1 MTIAAADTLT
11 PREQELLDA
20 ALAYREAGWSVIP
33 IRPDGRKKAAVEW
46 TEYQSRLPS
55 REEVTNWWTGLY
67 KGHNI
72 AAITGRIGGVWVV
85 DCDNKP
91 NRNGADNLL
100 QLAQQ
105 YGKLPSTLRSVTGG
119 QGVHLFFDY
128 DLFSDKIPNSKSA
141 IADAVD
147 VRGDGG
153 YAVVPPS
160 SHPSGNNYC
169 WYKDTPFGEYDAA
182 EAPDWLSDMART
194 AKAESQR
201 IERTVSPDDDF
212 SSFGLRQDGRE
223 QYMADTVWAIAND
236 LHRKTGQAP
245 TPDEIFDA
253 AWPQYEK
260 NVKARGADLETD
272 GRGETEM
279 RNKCVSTAKKLQREA
294 GPVETPAKNEIFEQW
309 KPIAA
314 SDIAPRRWLYGR
326 DYIRKFLTA
335 TVAPGG
341 LGKST
346 LVLAEA
352 IAMASGTPVLG
363 VLPEGGRVKESQ
375 LRVGYFNAEDPMD
388 EIQRRVL
395 ATCQQYFVSQAALAD
410 RLWLASGRDHRQMV
424 LMTGDD
430 GIINEDAF
438 DFLQGFAISN
448 DLDVL
453 IFDPLANM
461 TTSPE
466 TNDVFRLL
474 TARLN
479 TLAGNTDT
487 AVHIVHHTRK
497 LQPGMAATD
506 NDARGGRAL
515 VDGARSVRVL
525 NHMSAEEAARA
536 GLESHIDHFRSED
549 AKANL
554 SRRSE
559 RASWYARIGVKLENG
574 DNVATVEPWQWPA
587 AFDGVPESDLLKV
600 QQAIERSER
609 PARRSPQARDWA
621 GNIVGD
627 VLGLNMSD
635 QSVRARVRVML
646 ETWIKN
652 HAFKIDEIKDT
663 EKGRN
668 TPILLVDN
676 WADAE

>member
-1 MTIAAADTLT
+1 MAMVAADTLT
-11 PREQELLDA
+11 PREQELLVDQALRLADDGLPVFPCAGNKAPTWSKEDGGHGHLDA
-20 ALAYREAGWSVIP
+20 TTDPKELERLFEHKNAKLIGLRTGEESGIVVVDIDIKKGKNGRQWERYHDLPTTRKIQTVSGGDHFYFKHP
-33 IRPDGRKKAAVEW
+33 GRKVK
-46 TEYQSRLPS
+46 TDTDPFF
-55 REEVTNWWTGLY
+55 
-67 KGHNI
+67 KG
-72 AAITGRIGGVWVV
+72 V
-85 DCDNKP
+85 DIK
-91 NRNGADNLL
+91 
-100 QLAQQ
+100 
-105 YGKLPSTLRSVTGG
+105 
-119 QGVHLFFDY
+119 
-128 DLFSDKIPNSKSA
+128 
-141 IADAVD
+141 
-147 VRGDGG
+147 GDGG
-153 YAVVPPS
+153 YVICPPS
-160 SHPSGNNYC
+160 DGYSIVL
-169 WYKDTPFGEYDAA
+169 DEDVA
-182 EAPDWLSDMART
+182 EMPDWLVELCVAPNATGQKS
-194 AKAESQR
+194 KAVGLGLSLGFDSEKLLSQ
-201 IERTVSPDDDF
+201 ITN
-212 SSFGLRQDGRE
+212 QDGSWHDKVLRLTGHWIGRGWSDADILTFAHVITWPGYSVEQTRRE
-223 QYMADTVWAIAND
+223 MKKMTDSGREKWNAPEPVHEYGTALKSNGTATPE
-236 LHRKTGQAP
+236 RKT
-245 TPDEIFDA
+245 
-253 AWPQYEK
+253 
-260 NVKARGADLETD
+260 
-272 GRGETEM
+272 
-279 RNKCVSTAKKLQREA
+279 
-294 GPVETPAKNEIFEQW
+294 IFEQW

-424 LMTGDD
+424 LMTGDE
-430 GIINEDAF
+430 GTVNEDAF

-525 NHMSAEEAARA
+525 NHMSAEEAAKA

-554 SRRSE
+554 ARRSE
-559 RASWYARIGVKLENG
+559 RASWFARIGVKLENG
-574 DNVATVEPWQWPA
+574 DNVATVEPWQWPD
-587 AFDGVPESDLLKV
+587 AFDGVTESDLLRV

-663 EKGRN
+663 EKGRK

-676 WADAE
+676 WVDVE

>member
-1 MTIAAADTLT
+1 MTLLVDQALRLADDGLPVFPCAGNKAPTWST
-11 PREQELLDA
+11 EDGGHGHYDATTDPKELERLFGHKNAKLIGLRTGEESGIVVVDIDIKKGKNGRQWERYHD
-20 ALAYREAGWSVIP
+20 LPTTRKIQTVSGGDHFYFKHP
-33 IRPDGRKKAAVEW
+33 GRKVNSSTSDIFEG
-46 TEYQSRLPS
+46 
-55 REEVTNWWTGLY
+55 VDI
-67 KGHNI
+67 KG
-72 AAITGRIGGVWVV
+72 
-85 DCDNKP
+85 DP
-91 NRNGADNLL
+91 
-100 QLAQQ
+100 
-105 YGKLPSTLRSVTGG
+105 
-119 QGVHLFFDY
+119 
-128 DLFSDKIPNSKSA
+128 
-141 IADAVD
+141 
-147 VRGDGG
+147 G
-153 YAVVPPS
+153 YVICPPS
-160 SHPSGNNYC
+160 DGYSIVL
-169 WYKDTPFGEYDAA
+169 DEDIA
-182 EAPDWLSDMART
+182 EMPDWLVELCNAP
-194 AKAESQR
+194 KATEQKSK
-201 IERTVSPDDDF
+201 TG
-212 SSFGLRQDGRE
+212 GLGLSLGFDSEKALNEITSQDGSWHDKVLR
-223 QYMADTVWAIAND
+223 
-236 LHRKTGQAP
+236 LTGHWISRGWLD
-245 TPDEIFDA
+245 DEILSFA
-253 AWPQYEK
+253 PLITWPGYSPEQTRREMKKMIDGGREK
-260 NVKARGADLETD
+260 WDR
-272 GRGETEM
+272 
-279 RNKCVSTAKKLQREA
+279 Q
-294 GPVETPAKNEIFEQW
+294 GPVNEYGNPQKSNGAAAPERETIFQQWQPINANEIE
-309 KPIAA
+309 
-314 SDIAPRRWLYGR
+314 PRRWLYGR

-352 IAMASGTPVLG
+352 ISMASGMPVLG
-363 VLPEGGRVKESQ
+363 VLPEGGKVKQSQ
-375 LRVGYFNAEDPMD
+375 LRVGYFNGEDPMD

-410 RLWLASGRDHRQMV
+410 RLWLASGREHRQMM
-424 LMTGDD
+424 LMTGDE
-430 GIINEDAF
+430 GTVNEDAF

-525 NHMSAEEAARA
+525 NHMSAEEGARA

-559 RASWYARIGVKLENG
+559 RASWFARIGVKLENG
-574 DNVATVEPWQWPA
+574 DNVATVEPWQWPD
-587 AFDGVPESDLLKV
+587 AFDGVTESDLLRV

-609 PARRSPQARDWA
+609 PARRSPQAREWA
-621 GNIVGD
+621 GNIVAD
-627 VLGLNMSD
+627 VLNLNISD
-635 QSVRARVRVML
+635 HSVRSRIRVML
-646 ETWIKN
+646 ETWIKSG
-652 HAFKIDEIKDT
+652 AFKIDEIKDV

-668 TPILLVDN
+668 TPVLVVDN